1 MAVSALRGSNLL
13 FRPGVY
19 AAAAAA
25 HACAEALLS
34 APRVLGSLDLL
45 LNPTGLVASLGA
57 GLRDLMGLPLAALA
71 AGSPAQAISSAN
83 GPCYAVIYSRMYMP

>member
-1 MAVSALRGSNLL
+1 MTVSALRGRRLL
-13 FRPGVY
+13 FRPAVL

-45 LNPTGLVASLGA
+45 LNPTGLLASLGA
-57 GLRDLMGLPLAALA
+57 GLRDLLGLPLAALQ
-71 AGSPAQAISSAN
+71 AGSPAQVKPLFMHAIF
-83 GPCYAVIYSRMYMP
+83 CMQ